1 MYDFI
6 YMKCLEWVFPVGQTV
21 RNLLIDQPIEIE
33 SRLVFSGA
41 RQKEKWEVTAN
52 MYGCLLGV
60 MKIF

>member
-1 MYDFI
+1 MT
-6 YMKCLEWVFPVGQTV
+6 KGEEWDFPVAQTV
-21 RNLLIDQPIEIE
+21 RNLLIDQPIEID
-33 SRLVFSGA
+33 SRLVFAEA